1 MVEKLFQKKVGTS
14 HRNATKRD
22 ESEKKIMP
30 AVDVTTT
37 VWGMEYSVHGAC
49 AIATV
54 QTD

>member
-1 MVEKLFQKKVGTS
+1 MVEKLALHT
-14 HRNATKRD
+14 ATRRI
-22 ESEKKIMP
+22 ESERENKKKMP
-30 AVDVTTT
+30 TVDVTTT